1 MKPPAKNS
9 KPIGQSRHEAL
20 FVGKAAME
28 AEITDSMTS
37 KRLAAAVDERA
48 GAKTLRGI
56 GGKWKDVDNAFN
68 YWAEKIRKRLAELRA
83 EG

>member
-1 MKPPAKNS
+1 MLSTLTGLATDT
-9 KPIGQSRHEAL
+9 QV
-20 FVGKAAME
+20 FVGKAAIE
-28 AEITDSMTS
+28 VEITDSMTG

-56 GGKWKDVDNAFN
+56 GGKWKDVDNAFK
-68 YWAEKIRKRLAELRA
+68 YWAERIQKRLAELRA